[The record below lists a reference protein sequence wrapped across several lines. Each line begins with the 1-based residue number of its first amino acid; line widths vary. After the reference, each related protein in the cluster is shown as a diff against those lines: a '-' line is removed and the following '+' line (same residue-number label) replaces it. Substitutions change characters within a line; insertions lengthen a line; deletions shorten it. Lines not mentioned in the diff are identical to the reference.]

1 MGLFNENDRKIWPIR
16 FGRSRSVYFQTAF
29 RHCTVNI
36 HKNLA
41 TKALFVT
48 DKAIYPLTLPAVRS
62 IFAIMNYENNPAK
75 AESDLNNLEKQVDQL
90 IKICDELKGENHLLR
105 ERQSS
110 LVEERASLIEKT
122 ELARVR
128 VEAMIDR
135 LKSLE
140 SD

>member
-1 MGLFNENDRKIWPIR
+1 M
-16 FGRSRSVYFQTAF
+16 
-29 RHCTVNI
+29 
-36 HKNLA
+36 
-41 TKALFVT
+41 
-48 DKAIYPLTLPAVRS
+48 TLPAVRS
-62 IFAIMNYENNPAK
+62 IFATMTNENKPVK
-75 AESDLNNLEKQVDQL
+75 TESDLNNLEKQVDQL

>member
-1 MGLFNENDRKIWPIR
+1 M
-16 FGRSRSVYFQTAF
+16 
-29 RHCTVNI
+29 
-36 HKNLA
+36 
-41 TKALFVT
+41 
-48 DKAIYPLTLPAVRS
+48 TLPAVRS
-62 IFAIMNYENNPAK
+62 IFAFMNNENNPAK

-90 IKICDELKGENHLLR
+90 IKICSELKGENHLLR
-105 ERQSS
+105 ERQTS

>member
-1 MGLFNENDRKIWPIR
+1 MTNENKP
-16 FGRSRSVYFQTAF
+16 VKT
-29 RHCTVNI
+29 
-36 HKNLA
+36 
-41 TKALFVT
+41 
-48 DKAIYPLTLPAVRS
+48 
-62 IFAIMNYENNPAK
+62 
-75 AESDLNNLEKQVDQL
+75 ESDLNNLEKQVDQL

>member
-1 MGLFNENDRKIWPIR
+1 M
-16 FGRSRSVYFQTAF
+16 
-29 RHCTVNI
+29 
-36 HKNLA
+36 
-41 TKALFVT
+41 
-48 DKAIYPLTLPAVRS
+48 TLPAVRS
-62 IFAIMNYENNPAK
+62 IFATMNNESKPAK

-140 SD
+140 SEQ

>member
-1 MGLFNENDRKIWPIR
+1 MR
-16 FGRSRSVYFQTAF
+16 FA
-29 RHCTVNI
+29 
-36 HKNLA
+36 
-41 TKALFVT
+41 T

-62 IFAIMNYENNPAK
+62 IFATMNNQNKPAN
-75 AESDLNNLEKQVDQL
+75 AESDLNHLEKQVDQL

-140 SD
+140 SEQ

>member
-1 MGLFNENDRKIWPIR
+1 MNNE
-16 FGRSRSVYFQTAF
+16 
-29 RHCTVNI
+29 
-36 HKNLA
+36 
-41 TKALFVT
+41 TKPV
-48 DKAIYPLTLPAVRS
+48 
-62 IFAIMNYENNPAK
+62 K

-140 SD
+140 SEQ